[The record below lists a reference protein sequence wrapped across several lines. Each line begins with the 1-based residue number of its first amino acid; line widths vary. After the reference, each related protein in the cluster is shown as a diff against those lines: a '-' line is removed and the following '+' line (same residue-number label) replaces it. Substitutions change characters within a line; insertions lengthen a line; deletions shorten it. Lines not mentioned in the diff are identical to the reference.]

1 MNLATVS
8 KPILW
13 DTNPLKKKLQGLI
26 WRRLKREM
34 VSNELDGLQHISLEN
49 NIVSILTM
57 STKTRNVDILLLD
70 VSSCMYVVYM
80 YVFFGTELLIIWLR

>member
-13 DTNPLKKKLQGLI
+13 DTNPLKKKKLQGLI
-26 WRRLKREM
+26 WRRPKREM
-34 VSNELDGLQHISLEN
+34 VSNEFDGLQHILEN
-49 NIVSILTM
+49 NIASILTM

-70 VSSCMYVVYM
+70 VSSCMYVVY
-80 YVFFGTELLIIWLR
+80 VFFGTELFII

>member
-80 YVFFGTELLIIWLR
+80 YVFLGTELLII

>member
-1 MNLATVS
+1 MGYQSTE
-8 KPILW
+8 
-13 DTNPLKKKLQGLI
+13 KKLQGLI

-49 NIVSILTM
+49 YIVSILTM

-80 YVFFGTELLIIWLR
+80 YVFLGTELLIIWLR

>member
-1 MNLATVS
+1 
-8 KPILW
+8 
-13 DTNPLKKKLQGLI
+13 
-26 WRRLKREM
+26 M
-34 VSNELDGLQHISLEN
+34 VSNELDGLQHILEN

-80 YVFFGTELLIIWLR
+80 YVFLGTELLII

>member
-34 VSNELDGLQHISLEN
+34 VSNELDGLQHILEN
-49 NIVSILTM
+49 NIASILTM

-70 VSSCMYVVYM
+70 VSSCMYVVY
-80 YVFFGTELLIIWLR
+80 VFFGTELFIIWLR

>member
-57 STKTRNVDILLLD
+57 STKTRNVDILQLD
-70 VSSCMYVVYM
+70 VSSCMYVVY
-80 YVFFGTELLIIWLR
+80 VFFGTELFMI

>member
-13 DTNPLKKKLQGLI
+13 DTNPLKKKKLQGLI

-70 VSSCMYVVYM
+70 VSSCMYVVY
-80 YVFFGTELLIIWLR
+80 VFFGTELFII

>member
-1 MNLATVS
+1 MGYQSTE
-8 KPILW
+8 
-13 DTNPLKKKLQGLI
+13 KKLQGLI

-49 NIVSILTM
+49 YIVSILTM

-80 YVFFGTELLIIWLR
+80 YVFLGTELLII

>member
-80 YVFFGTELLIIWLR
+80 YVFFGTELLII

>member
-1 MNLATVS
+1 MNLTTVS

-34 VSNELDGLQHISLEN
+34 VSNELDGLQHILEN
-49 NIVSILTM
+49 NTVSILTM
-57 STKTRNVDILLLD
+57 STKTRNVDILQLD
-70 VSSCMYVVYM
+70 VSSCMYVVY
-80 YVFFGTELLIIWLR
+80 VFFGTELFMI